1 MTLVILMGY
10 RRRSALA
17 RRLAARGWPARTPA
31 AIVAGGSLPRQQ
43 VWRGTLDDLA
53 SDHVQMD
60 GDDPAVIVVGEVA
73 ALSLMA
79 GDLGVDSRI
88 RPESGRATTVSRR

>member
-1 MTLVILMGY
+1 
-10 RRRSALA
+10 
-17 RRLAARGWPARTPA
+17 
-31 AIVAGGSLPRQQ
+31 LPQQQ

-53 SDHVQMD
+53 CDNVQMD

-79 GDLGVDSRI
+79 GDLAADSHA